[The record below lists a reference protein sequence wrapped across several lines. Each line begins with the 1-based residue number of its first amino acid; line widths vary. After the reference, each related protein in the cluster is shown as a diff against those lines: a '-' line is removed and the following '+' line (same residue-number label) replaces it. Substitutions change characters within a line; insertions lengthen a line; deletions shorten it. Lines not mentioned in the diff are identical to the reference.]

1 MVELTTNTRQPGVDM
16 TPLVDLGFL
25 LITFFVFTTT
35 FTSNRM
41 MVLNMPD
48 KTNKPGPIMKYTN
61 TLTLILGKDNRI
73 FWHQKGSKDLNNNVF
88 NETSYGMT
96 LSKLIV
102 EKRNNAIE
110 KANFTVIIKPSD
122 ESNYKNTVDVLD
134 EMVITNQVR
143 YLLTDISTK
152 EVEVYQSKMQL

>member
-1 MVELTTNTRQPGVDM
+1 MAELTTNTCQPRVDM
-16 TPLVDLGFL
+16 TPMVDLGFL

-41 MVLNMPD
+41 MPLYMPD
-48 KTNKPGPIMKYTN
+48 ETDKIGPPVKYKN

-73 FWHQKGSKDLNNNVF
+73 FYHQKSAKDLNTNLLT
-88 NETSYGMT
+88 ETSYGT
-96 LSKLIV
+96 ALSKLIL

-110 KANFTVIIKPSD
+110 KANFTVIIRPTD

-134 EMVITNQVR
+134 EMKITNQPIYV
-143 YLLTDISTK
+143 LTDISPK
-152 EVEVYQSKMQL
+152 EVEVYQSKIKL